1 MTGSEKGSVK
11 KSLEGV
17 AECFG
22 GLQDYRQTQVESWF
36 WSEYCLVNQ
45 SHAST
50 KFSIFF
56 LLEKIVDIFSNKIVA
71 SYLKVVLYVC
81 MF

>member
-56 LLEKIVDIFSNKIVA
+56 
-71 SYLKVVLYVC
+71 YLKKLLT
-81 MF
+81 FFPTK